1 MSCGLCVVY
10 RCGKDSFTDHLRS
23 VTRKHSGALSPRMG
37 EMRRDQPADVARVV
51 LGVARQARGRLAEIT
66 RDHARLMPVGIALA
80 KDECI
85 WLHSDRRES

>member
-1 MSCGLCVVY
+1 
-10 RCGKDSFTDHLRS
+10 
-23 VTRKHSGALSPRMG
+23 MG

-66 RDHARLMPVGIALA
+66 RDHARAMPVGIALA